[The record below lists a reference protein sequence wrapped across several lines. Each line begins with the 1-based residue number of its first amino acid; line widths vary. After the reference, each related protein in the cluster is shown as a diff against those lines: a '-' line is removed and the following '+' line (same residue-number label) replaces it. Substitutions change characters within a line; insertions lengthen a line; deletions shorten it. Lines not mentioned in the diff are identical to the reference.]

1 VVWGHHT
8 LQLFDLQGGQWV
20 PRDGYRDRL
29 SAWGNGYALTLKSQV
44 RLEFEPTNLINHYRL
59 SRIVDPNGNAI
70 VLTYDSNGLLTQVS
84 DPSGRAIQLQYTGNK
99 LTGVRFAVG
108 EWNRTWTLQYDAS
121 GRLQRVYYPLVSTD
135 TGVQSYF
142 VEFGYTGQN
151 NISSF
156 TDRGGQ
162 VWRYGYGDPENNGD
176 PDALEWEQYP
186 GNSDQQRVKYSVTHE
201 NGMRALRVTDP
212 RGVVTTYY
220 TDPNDVWGRLRRVKD
235 GENHIT
241 TLNYTDADYAWAP
254 SVITTATGT
263 QWQLDYDAN
272 GNLVGVTDPSGNR
285 FDLSYDSANRLTQI
299 LEPLV
304 TDAWGNTETVRHRTE
319 YLYDTSGNLIE
330 VRQYTDASNYL
341 STRYGYDS
349 YGQLTTITDARGKVT
364 RYGYDGY
371 SNMVS
376 LTTPLGYQ
384 TRWLYENASST
395 FGFTQ
400 PNARI
405 DARGRQVN
413 YTYDEW
419 GRLRMKT
426 YPHSPAVQYSYDGE
440 GRLVR
445 MVDATGETTW
455 QYTPQGWLANE
466 QKGSGWRVEYSYFP
480 NGLVQAMSEVL
491 SGQVVRTIQY
501 TYTARNLL
509 QTLSELGK
517 TTEWQY
523 DADGRVTTVLLGNG
537 ARREYTYAQ
546 GRLQSI
552 VHKDSQGGVLASF
565 VYSYQ
570 QNGRCKQ
577 VLEQVFGSQ
586 SVVRYGYDFLNRLV
600 REQRTGYAAYELQWV
615 YDAAGNRV
623 QQVRDGVVTNYTYDD
638 DNRLLSAGS
647 VTYAW
652 DANGNMIERAVNGV
666 FYRFQYDDDDQLTT
680 VYWTQG
686 NRRLT
691 THLYRYDGLG
701 RRVERSVYS
710 NGWRTATYRFAG
722 GTVLREQ

>member
-1 VVWGHHT
+1 
-8 LQLFDLQGGQWV
+8 
-20 PRDGYRDRL
+20 
-29 SAWGNGYALTLKSQV
+29 
-44 RLEFEPTNLINHYRL
+44 
-59 SRIVDPNGNAI
+59 
-70 VLTYDSNGLLTQVS
+70 
-84 DPSGRAIQLQYTGNK
+84 
-99 LTGVRFAVG
+99 
-108 EWNRTWTLQYDAS
+108 
-121 GRLQRVYYPLVSTD
+121 
-135 TGVQSYF
+135 
-142 VEFGYTGQN
+142 
-151 NISSF
+151 
-156 TDRGGQ
+156 
-162 VWRYGYGDPENNGD
+162 
-176 PDALEWEQYP
+176 
-186 GNSDQQRVKYSVTHE
+186 
-201 NGMRALRVTDP
+201 
-212 RGVVTTYY
+212 
-220 TDPNDVWGRLRRVKD
+220 
-235 GENHIT
+235 
-241 TLNYTDADYAWAP
+241 
-254 SVITTATGT
+254 
-263 QWQLDYDAN
+263 
-272 GNLVGVTDPSGNR
+272 
-285 FDLSYDSANRLTQI
+285 
-299 LEPLV
+299 
-304 TDAWGNTETVRHRTE
+304 
-319 YLYDTSGNLIE
+319 
-330 VRQYTDASNYL
+330 
-341 STRYGYDS
+341 
-349 YGQLTTITDARGKVT
+349 
-364 RYGYDGY
+364 
-371 SNMVS
+371 MVS

-426 YPHSPAVQYSYDGE
+426 YPRSPAVQYSYDGE

-455 QYTPQGWLANE
+455 QYTPQG
-466 QKGSGWRVEYSYFP
+466 
-480 NGLVQAMSEVL
+480 
-491 SGQVVRTIQY
+491 QY

-509 QTLSELGK
+509 QTLSESGN

-710 NGWRTATYRFAG
+710 NGRRTATYRFAG
-722 GTVLREQ
+722 RTLLREQWNNPNPNNHLMMDWKYTWAGGMVNAVNIQWGDQWWSGGDRLGSARVHTEETGSPILYIGYFTAFGERLDAGFRTAYTFAGDWGYRRMRRMMREWGQIPEGPIAEYMDNLFMSHIRDAMRDTARLAGDAAKQIYGTRPK